1 MCANALSIYVSTMR
15 QADVNGPGTRPTYKF
30 LKEKGVLGD
39 IAWNFA
45 GAALNLL
52 WHLLHLFSDP
62 T

>member
-1 MCANALSIYVSTMR
+1 MLSTMR

>member
-1 MCANALSIYVSTMR
+1 MLCQFMCHLHLTVR

-52 WHLLHLFSDP
+52 WHLLHLFPDL